1 MMMMITVNLCNRT
14 GEDGKPCVT
23 TMTTI
28 LFEITFAKLPFP
40 LNRSLCKDQ
49 KTLMLSEDHDIK
61 CKLWPC
67 HVCHAQ
73 AFCRPLLPAVLL
85 RKLINDDDDDD
96 GDDDNDGDDDDD
108 DDDDDPPNPQT
119 FVHATRVYVSYS
131 FRTLIYVLY
140 SPQESHQ

>member
-1 MMMMITVNLCNRT
+1 M
-14 GEDGKPCVT
+14 T

-49 KTLMLSEDHDIK
+49 KTLMLSEDHDIT

-67 HVCHAQ
+67 HVCHTQ
-73 AFCRPLLPAVLL
+73 AFCSPLLSAVLL
-85 RKLINDDDDDD
+85 RKLANDDDDD

-108 DDDDDPPNPQT
+108 DDDGDDNDDDDDPPNPRT